1 VWATA
6 ASTTQNLFDT
16 CDTNFHIATAVRV
29 WLTQNLFDTCMDAN
43 SLVAGI
49 EKEEQLITAARRV
62 TPKMFAHS
70 IKSKCLANPQHIVL
84 PEVRRVQLLLL
95 HAAVTP

>member
-1 VWATA
+1 LLLYCCPAEP
-6 ASTTQNLFDT
+6 QNLFDSS
-16 CDTNFHIATAVRV
+16 
-29 WLTQNLFDTCMDAN
+29 MDAN

-84 PEVRRVQLLLL
+84 PEVRLLLPVLLLL
-95 HAAVTP
+95 SPSHGSALSG

>member
-1 VWATA
+1 MA
-6 ASTTQNLFDT
+6 QNLFDT
-16 CDTNFHIATAVRV
+16 CV
-29 WLTQNLFDTCMDAN
+29 DAN

-70 IKSKCLANPQHIVL
+70 VKSKCLANPQHIVL
-84 PEVRRVQLLLL
+84 PEVRQRHQCLHEWLSYAGFEGAGMNACMMERFELRVVCSHL
-95 HAAVTP
+95 

>member
-1 VWATA
+1 M
-6 ASTTQNLFDT
+6 TQNLFDT
-16 CDTNFHIATAVRV
+16 CV
-29 WLTQNLFDTCMDAN
+29 DAN

-49 EKEEQLITAARRV
+49 EKEEKLITAARRV

-84 PEVRRVQLLLL
+84 PEVGCR
-95 HAAVTP
+95 HE